1 MRSSLHTWLTL
12 VASALAAFATVGG
25 CSFPEHEFIPPGEFE
40 KLKNGNLGGS
50 GFDGGN
56 TGGFGAF
63 GGADSGSGGSGLTG
77 GVGGA
82 TGGTGGATGGTGGV
96 GGGTG
101 GAPSCAG
108 RCGQPGPVPGSNP
121 ACYCDSSCQGFSNCC
136 SDYAT
141 VCGADAGTGG
151 ATGGTG
157 GASGGAGGASGGTG
171 GASGG
176 SGGATGGTG
185 GAGCKTIVVNEVAT
199 TGPGGG
205 FDEFVE
211 LYNYGSCTASLA
223 GWKVKYS
230 SSSGAT
236 QVDKWIGAGG
246 DTLAAGAYW
255 VIGGNN
261 YTGAKNATLINPSSG
276 LADKSGIGLFNPGAA
291 KVDSV
296 GYGGVS
302 PSHPFVETSAF
313 SQTGT
318 ATKSVGRSPNG
329 ADTNNNSADFMRV
342 NRSPGAAN

>member
-1 MRSSLHTWLTL
+1 MHSSLRTWLL
-12 VASALAAFATVGG
+12 RAAPALAGVAAAAG

-40 KLKNGNLGGS
+40 KLKNGNSGGV
-50 GFDGGN
+50 GFDGG
-56 TGGFGAF
+56 TGAFGAF
-63 GGADSGSGGSGLTG
+63 GGTSGTGGSGPTGGSGGVDSGTG
-77 GVGGA
+77 GASGGTGGAAGGTGGAPSCASRCGQSGPVPGSNPACYCDSSCEGFSNCCSDYATLCGSDAGTGGA
-82 TGGTGGATGGTGGV
+82 TGGTGGATGGTGGA
-96 GGGTG
+96 TG
-101 GAPSCAG
+101 
-108 RCGQPGPVPGSNP
+108 
-121 ACYCDSSCQGFSNCC
+121 
-136 SDYAT
+136 
-141 VCGADAGTGG
+141 GTGG

-157 GASGGAGGASGGTG
+157 
-171 GASGG
+171 
-176 SGGATGGTG
+176 GGTG

-223 GWKVKYS
+223 GWKIVYAS
-230 SSSGAT
+230 QSGSPQA
-236 QVDKWIGAGG
+236 DKWIGAGG

-255 VIGGNN
+255 VIGGNAF
-261 YTGAKNATLINPSSG
+261 TGAKNATLLNPGSG
-276 LADKSGIGLFNPGAA
+276 LGNTSGIALFDPSAA

-313 SQTGT
+313 SQAGT

-329 ADTNNNSADFMRV
+329 KDTNNNSVDFMRV